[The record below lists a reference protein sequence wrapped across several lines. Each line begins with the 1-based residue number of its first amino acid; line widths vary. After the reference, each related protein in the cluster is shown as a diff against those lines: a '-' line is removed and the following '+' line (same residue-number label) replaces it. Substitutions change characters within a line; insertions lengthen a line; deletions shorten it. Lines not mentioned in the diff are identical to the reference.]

1 MRPSP
6 SLFSKQQFYA
16 RLANEIKAI
25 KKEGLFKK
33 EVVIS
38 SPQDSKVQI
47 MRGKEANEM
56 INFCANNYLG
66 LSNHP
71 GTCQSPH
78 YTIIIMIMNS
88 IEVRRAGREMLK
100 RRGVGMSS
108 VRFICG
114 TQDIHKDLERKIAAF
129 HEMEEAVLYTSC
141 FDANAGLFETI
152 LGPEDAVLS
161 DSLNHASIIDGI
173 RLCKA
178 QRLRFAHNDME
189 DLERLLREHCP
200 KSRNMLIATD
210 GVFSMDGD
218 LANLPRICELADQY
232 DALVF
237 VDDSHATGFLGPRGR
252 GTAEHFGLEK
262 QVDVISS
269 TLGKALGGSSG
280 GYTTGKEEII
290 TMLRQRS
297 RPYLFSNSIP
307 PVIAAFASK
316 AIEMVDERPEL
327 RQQVMANAKYF
338 REALTSH
345 GLKLMGNSNHP
356 ICPVLVGDAVIAG
369 KMAQDLR
376 NRGILVTAFS
386 FPVVPRG
393 LARIRVQLSAAHTRA
408 QIDRAVKEFTRA
420 GKKHGLL

>member
-16 RLANEIKAI
+16 RLATEIKAI

-47 MRGKEANEM
+47 MRGTEAKEM

-71 GTCQSPH
+71 GTCQRPH
-78 YTIIIMIMNS
+78 YTIITIIMNL

-129 HEMEEAVLYTSC
+129 HEMEAAVLYTSC

-189 DLERLLREHCP
+189 DLERLLREHCT

-252 GTAEHFGLEK
+252 GTAEHFGLER
-262 QVDVISS
+262 QVDIISS

-327 RQQVMANAKYF
+327 RQQVMDNARYF

-376 NRGILVTAFS
+376 NRGVLVTAFS

-393 LARIRVQLSAAHTRA
+393 LARIRVQLSAAHTRS